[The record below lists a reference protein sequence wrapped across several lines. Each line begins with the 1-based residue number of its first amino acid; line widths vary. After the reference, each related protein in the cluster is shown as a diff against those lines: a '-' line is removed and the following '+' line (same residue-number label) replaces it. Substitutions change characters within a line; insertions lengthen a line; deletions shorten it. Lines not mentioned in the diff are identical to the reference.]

1 MRDLLKCLN
10 VVQAFMEQETVCKL
24 VLHKWNEL
32 KEIVSCLKVL
42 YQATIVMQKE
52 DFKLSDFYA
61 TWLYIDKKLKK
72 NMGKQNTTNL
82 AKHLIVMLEKSF
94 KIPQ

>member
-1 MRDLLKCLN
+1 MRDLIKCLH
-10 VVQAFMEQETVCKL
+10 VIQAFMGENTICKL
-24 VLHKWNEL
+24 VLYKWNEL

-61 TWLYIDKKLKK
+61 TWIYIDDKLKK
-72 NMGKQNTTNL
+72 KYAK
-82 AKHLIVMLEKSF
+82 AKHHKSSQAF
-94 KIPQ
+94 GGDA